1 MAAPLL
7 IPAARL
13 RPPLLDYAP
22 AGLPAFD
29 SLAGGLPRGAI
40 TEIFGPPGSGRT
52 SFLWTALATAAARQ
66 EVCALVDATDAFDPD
81 SAAQAGL
88 PLHRLL
94 WIRCGG
100 DAERALKAAD
110 RIVNDGGFGLIVLD
124 LADLPLRLLRR
135 IPLVCWFRL
144 RRAVEGTSTILLVAT
159 PQPVT
164 GTCASLVVEMQGAQ
178 ALWSGPP
185 NARLLRGGVFQLRPR
200 KPVHQ
205 QTASFSARAQWAR

>member
-1 MAAPLL
+1 MAVPLL

-13 RPPLLDYAP
+13 RPPQLDYAP
-22 AGLPAFD
+22 TGLPAFD

-40 TEIFGPPGSGRT
+40 TEISGPPGSGRT
-52 SFLWTALATAAARQ
+52 SLLWTALAAAAARQ

-81 SAAQAGL
+81 AAAQAGL
-88 PLHRLL
+88 PLDRLL

-110 RIVNDGGFGLIVLD
+110 RIVNDGGFNLIVLD
-124 LADLPLRLLRR
+124 LADLPLRILRR

-144 RRAVEGTSTILLVAT
+144 RRAVEGTPAILLVAT
-159 PQPVT
+159 PHPVT
-164 GTCASLVVEMQGAQ
+164 GTSASLLVEMRGAE
-178 ALWSGPP
+178 ALWSGAP
-185 NARLLRGGVFQLRPR
+185 NARLLRGGVFRLWPR